1 MLTAFLPGLLLG
13 LSLIVA
19 IGAQNAFV
27 LRQGLRREHVFAVCA
42 VCAISD
48 ALLIAAGVAGF
59 GALVKALPWLAPAMR
74 FGGAAFLFGYALRS
88 LWSAWRSHA
97 RLDPARDEPRALSVT
112 LMMSLAFTWLNP
124 HVYLDTVVLLG
135 SVSTRYGDQRA
146 VFALGAM
153 TASCLFFFSLGY
165 GARLLRPMFANPK
178 AWRVLDL
185 AIGLTMAALAVKL
198 VLES

>member
-59 GALVKALPWLAPAMR
+59 GALVRALPWLAPAMR

-97 RLDPARDEPRALSVT
+97 KLDPARDEPRALSVT
-112 LMMSLAFTWLNP
+112 LMMCLAFTWLNP

-135 SVSTRYGDQRA
+135 SVSTRYGDHRT
-146 VFALGAM
+146 VFALGAIM
-153 TASCLFFFSLGY
+153 SSFLFFFSLGY
-165 GARLLRPMFANPK
+165 GARLLTPLFANPK
-178 AWRVLDL
+178 AWRILD
-185 AIGLTMAALAVKL
+185 AGIGITMAALAAKL
-198 VLES
+198 VFES